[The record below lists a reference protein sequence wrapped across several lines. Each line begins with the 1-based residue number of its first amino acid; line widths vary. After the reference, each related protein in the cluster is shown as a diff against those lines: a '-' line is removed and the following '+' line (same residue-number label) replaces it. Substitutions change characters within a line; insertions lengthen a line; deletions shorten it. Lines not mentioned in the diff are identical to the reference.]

1 MAIVENHLKRKLS
14 AGELAIGMGVVHLR
28 GMNTAG
34 IAAAC
39 GYDWLFID
47 MEHNAMSI
55 DTATQMCVAALPT
68 GVTPLVRVPG
78 HQHFHGSRA
87 LDGGAM
93 GIVAPHV
100 DTPEQAR
107 AIVDA
112 CKFLPLGHRSLTAPS
127 PQLGFE
133 RKSVEESIEIL
144 NQNILVV
151 VMLESPEAIDN
162 ADAIAAVEGVDALL
176 IGTNDLCAEMGIP
189 GQLGHEK
196 VLAAFEKMVD
206 ATRNNGK
213 FAGMGGIYDQPITE
227 KVVRMG
233 VRLLLA
239 GGDAAFLMAGAQARR
254 DFLRTID
261 I

>member
-1 MAIVENHLKRKLS
+1 MAIVENHLKNKLL

-34 IAAAC
+34 IAEAC
-39 GYDWLFID
+39 GFDWLFID

-55 DTATQMCVAALPT
+55 DTATQMSVAALPT
-68 GVTPLVRVPG
+68 NVTPLVRIPG
-78 HQHFHGSRA
+78 HEHYHASRA

-107 AIVDA
+107 AIVNA
-112 CKFLPLGHRSLTAPS
+112 CKFPPLGHRSLTAPA
-127 PQLGFE
+127 PQLGFAP
-133 RKSVEESIEIL
+133 KSVAEAIEIL
-144 NQNILVV
+144 NANTLVV
-151 VMLESPEAIDN
+151 IMLESPEAIDN
-162 ADAIAAVEGVDALL
+162 ADAIAAIEGVDALL

-189 GQLGHEK
+189 GQFGHEK
-196 VLAAFEKMVD
+196 VLAAFERMIE
-206 ATRNNGK
+206 ATTKHGIS
-213 FAGMGGIYDQPITE
+213 AGMGGIYDQVLTE
-227 KVVRMG
+227 KIVQMG

-239 GGDAAFLMAGAQARR
+239 GSDASFLMTAAKARS
-254 DFLRTID
+254 DFLATID